1 VRIANRHTPYYRC
14 ILQSHFNMKGMIIVC
29 KSLEL
34 SWTNLS
40 EDTGVV
46 IEYEG
51 DENDSGD

>member
-1 VRIANRHTPYYRC
+1 
-14 ILQSHFNMKGMIIVC
+14 MC
-29 KSLEL
+29 KSSKLN
-34 SWTNLS
+34 WANLS